1 MWIEQAMQKLYDSE
15 SYSRNELPFIFEN
28 ALKSYHADKHKIIR
42 YAGRRG
48 KLDKVMGYMGCAA

>member
-1 MWIEQAMQKLYDSE
+1 MWIEQAMQKLSDSE

-28 ALKSYHADKHKIIR
+28 ALKSYQAGRHKIIR

-48 KLDKVMGYMGCAA
+48 KLDKVMGYM